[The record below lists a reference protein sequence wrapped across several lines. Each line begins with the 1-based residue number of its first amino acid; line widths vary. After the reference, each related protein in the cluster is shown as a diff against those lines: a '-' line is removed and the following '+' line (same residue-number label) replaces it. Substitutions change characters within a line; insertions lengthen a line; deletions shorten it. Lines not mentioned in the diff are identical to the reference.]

1 MATVNFIRYKEQSA
15 GALKGVAE
23 YVAQK
28 EKTVNAASGQRLVSG
43 QNCTPQF
50 ACREFTATRSA
61 WRKSSPVWFYH
72 YTQSFRT
79 DEKVDGPTAHGL
91 AKEFAARAWPDSE
104 VLIATHVD
112 VGHIHSHFVVN
123 AVCHETGKML
133 RQGPGTLARLRE
145 LSDELCQAHGLS
157 VLPPQKP
164 KSDGMTSREYRS
176 AVKGESWKFQTMN
189 AIDKC
194 MRRVASREEFI
205 REMERLGYQVRW
217 ETGRQSITYTHP
229 NGKKVRDRKLHEEKY
244 RKEKM
249 EREFIIRQ
257 QIVAGGI
264 EAAQSAAR
272 YAGRGAVHPDETVA
286 HTGDASHGG
295 GVGQSAGDP
304 QRAVPADGGGVA
316 GTAPYPVDD
325 GRGAGRAD
333 RDPGGAVPEHGLAP
347 DGKPGDAQSAGAGA
361 GGYGGDPAAAGTGAG
376 TGWEES
382 REAFLLSYSQNQPAA
397 PVPDLALSAANL
409 GSVVG
414 AVVQLGSALE
424 RAQPD
429 VTVTRSHSDRKALKR
444 EREKKIAAGH
454 KPDDREDYTMEQ
466 TL

>member
-28 EKTVNAASGQRLVSG
+28 EKTLDASSGQCLVSG
-43 QNCTPQF
+43 QNCSPQF
-50 ACREFTATRSA
+50 ACREFLATRSA

-72 YTQSFRT
+72 YTQSFHP
-79 DEKVDGPTAHGL
+79 DEKVDGPTAHEI
-91 AKEFAARAWPDSE
+91 AKEFAAKAWPDSE

-112 VGHIHSHFVVN
+112 ADHIHSHFIVN

-145 LSDELCQAHGLS
+145 ISDELCRAHGLS

-164 KSDGMTSREYRS
+164 KSNGMTSREYRS
-176 AVKGESWKFQTMN
+176 AAKGESWKFQIMN
-189 AIDKC
+189 AIDRC
-194 MRRVASREEFI
+194 MSRAADRDEFI

-217 ETGRQSITYTHP
+217 ETGRKYITYTHP

-244 RKEKM
+244 WKEKM

-257 QIVAGGI
+257 QIIAGGI

-272 YAGRGAVHPDETVA
+272 YADRGAARTDGTGSCA
-286 HTGDASHGG
+286 GDASHRGG
-295 GVGQSAGDP
+295 A
-304 QRAVPADGGGVA
+304 A
-316 GTAPYPVDD
+316 GTAQYPVDD

-333 RDPGGAVPEHGLAP
+333 CDPGGDVPEHDLVSPVGTAP
-347 DGKPGDAQSAGAGA
+347 DDQPGNGSPPNHAGTRAEGH
-361 GGYGGDPAAAGTGAG
+361 GGDPSAAGTGVANEG
-376 TGWEES
+376 TGWEET
-382 REAFLLSYSQNQPAA
+382 RETFLNSLSQDQ
-397 PVPDLALSAANL
+397 SAASVSGL
-409 GSVVG
+409 AFSAADVGSIVG
-414 AVVQLGSALE
+414 SLVQLGSALE

-429 VTVTRSHSDRKALKR
+429 IYMTRPRSDRKALKR

-454 KPDDREDYTMEQ
+454 KPDDREDHTMEQ
-466 TL
+466 TLL